1 MHRRSWWRN
10 QSGRVSR
17 RRNDLYCMSTIKKEK
32 GYVMRSKILIVDDQ
46 KLMRVSL
53 ESQLKEAG
61 FFVKSFKTAG
71 EALKCMRSE
80 EFDAVVSDL
89 RLPGL
94 DGIEFLKET
103 KNISHNTIVIIMT
116 AYGTIESAVTAMKE
130 GAFDYICKPFST
142 DELIIRLERALNYKK
157 ATSEVTRLRYE
168 IQELYGQDNII
179 GKSKPM
185 MKILDTIKT
194 ISDRETTVLI
204 QGGSGTGKEL
214 IAGAIHYNSSRKAE
228 PFVKLSCAAL
238 NKEILESELFGHEKG
253 AFTGAIRTKKG
264 KFELSDG
271 GSIFLDDVDD
281 IPIEMQVKLLRV
293 LQEREYERVG
303 GEETISV
310 NVRLICATKVDLA
323 SLVKLGKFR
332 EDLYYRIN
340 VVAINLPALRERI
353 EDIPLLVN
361 YFIRKYSERLQITRP
376 DISQDTLDL
385 LMKYDWPGN
394 IRELENVVE
403 HALVFASNNKI
414 TVQCLPEPLKKF
426 EGVSG
431 KIQMDLEEKE
441 KIDFQDVVTEFEKEL
456 IKWAFKKADGNQV
469 HMAEILGIPRT
480 TLRNKMIKLN
490 LS

>member
-1 MHRRSWWRN
+1 
-10 QSGRVSR
+10 
-17 RRNDLYCMSTIKKEK
+17 
-32 GYVMRSKILIVDDQ
+32 MRSKILIIDDE

-53 ESQLKEAG
+53 EAQLKKEG
-61 FFVKSFKTAG
+61 FFVKALKSAG
-71 EALKCMRSE
+71 EALKYIRSE
-80 EFDAVVSDL
+80 EFDIVVSDL

-94 DGIEFLKET
+94 DGIEFLKEI
-103 KNISHNTIVIIMT
+103 KNISPETIVIIMT
-116 AYGTIESAVTAMKE
+116 AYGTVESAVTAMSE

-142 DELIIRLERALNYKK
+142 DELIIRLERALNYKE
-157 ATSEVTRLRYE
+157 ATSEVARLRCK
-168 IQELYGQDNII
+168 IQELYGQNNII

-185 MKILDTIKT
+185 IKILETIQT

-204 QGGSGTGKEL
+204 QGESGTGKEL
-214 IAGAIHYNSSRKAE
+214 IAGAIHYNSSRKDG
-228 PFVKLSCAAL
+228 PFIKLSCAAL

-303 GEETISV
+303 GEETTSV

-323 SLVKLGKFR
+323 SLVKLGRFR
-332 EDLYYRIN
+332 EDLYYRMN
-340 VVAINLPALRERI
+340 VIPVNLPALRERI

-361 YFIRKYSERLQITRP
+361 FFIKKYSERLKIARP

-394 IRELENVVE
+394 VRELENVVE
-403 HALVFASNNKI
+403 HALVFASNNTI
-414 TVQCLPEPLKKF
+414 TVQCLPESVKKF

-431 KIQMDLEEKE
+431 KIQMNLEEKK
-441 KIDFQDVVTEFEKEL
+441 KIDFQNVVTEFEIEL
-456 IKWAFKKADGNQV
+456 IKWAFKKAEGNQV

-490 LS
+490 LSW

>member
-1 MHRRSWWRN
+1 
-10 QSGRVSR
+10 
-17 RRNDLYCMSTIKKEK
+17 
-32 GYVMRSKILIVDDQ
+32 MRSKILIVDDE

-53 ESQLKEAG
+53 EAQLTKEG
-61 FFVKSFKTAG
+61 FCVKTLKSAG
-71 EALKCMRSE
+71 EALKYMRGE
-80 EFDAVVSDL
+80 EFDIVVSDL

-94 DGIEFLKET
+94 DGIEFLKEI
-103 KNISHNTIVIIMT
+103 KNISLETIVIIMT
-116 AYGTIESAVTAMKE
+116 AYGTVESAVTAMKN

-142 DELIIRLERALNYKK
+142 DELIMRMERSLNYKE
-157 ATSEVTRLRYE
+157 ATSEVARLRCE
-168 IQELYGQDNII
+168 IQELYGQNNII

-185 MKILDTIKT
+185 MKILDTIQ
-194 ISDRETTVLI
+194 IIAARETTVLI
-204 QGGSGTGKEL
+204 QGESGTGKEL
-214 IAGAIHYNSSRKAE
+214 IAGAIHYNSSRKDG
-228 PFVKLSCAAL
+228 PFIKLSCAAL

-303 GEETISV
+303 GEDTTSV

-323 SLVKLGKFR
+323 NLVKQEKFR
-332 EDLYYRIN
+332 EDLYYRMN
-340 VVAINLPALRERI
+340 VVTINLPSLRERI
-353 EDIPLLVN
+353 DDIPLLVN
-361 YFIRKYSERLQITRP
+361 FFIRKYSERLQITRP

-385 LMKYDWPGN
+385 LMEYGWPGN
-394 IRELENVVE
+394 VRELENVVE

-414 TVQCLPEPLKKF
+414 TVQCLPESLKKS

-441 KIDFQDVVTEFEKEL
+441 KVDFQEEVTEFEKKL

-469 HMAEILGIPRT
+469 HMAEILGMPRT

-490 LS
+490 LSC